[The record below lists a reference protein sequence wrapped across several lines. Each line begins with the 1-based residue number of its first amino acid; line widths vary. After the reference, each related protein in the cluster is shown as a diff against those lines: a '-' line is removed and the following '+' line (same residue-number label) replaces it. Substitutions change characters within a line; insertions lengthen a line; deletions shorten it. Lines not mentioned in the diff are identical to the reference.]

1 MKKHRHGISEADAA
15 IAFGVEGVEG
25 GDLALLVDRDEKV
38 EGPGEGLEG
47 EGAIDSEGGV
57 ELPKPAEMV
66 MEEGE
71 EAGPPGFEHGVCETG
86 GAGGFV
92 GEGGEHAGE
101 GEEIE
106 GGADGGL
113 G

>member
-38 EGPGEGLEG
+38 EGPGEGVKG

-57 ELPKPAEMV
+57 ILLSA
-66 MEEGE
+66 
-71 EAGPPGFEHGVCETG
+71 
-86 GAGGFV
+86 
-92 GEGGEHAGE
+92 
-101 GEEIE
+101 
-106 GGADGGL
+106 
-113 G
+113 